1 QDAAYERLA
10 PVAPRTPAVPKEAF
24 GALKLPFLGIPVVPP
39 KDTAEAGADVKGVGN
54 TPVPNP

>member
-1 QDAAYERLA
+1 M
-10 PVAPRTPAVPKEAF
+10 PKEAF

-39 KDTAEAGADVKGVGN
+39 KGTTEAGTDVEGVGN